1 MIYIF
6 SLSVGLT
13 FNVEIHGLA
22 DISPD
27 IVADS
32 TQVEAAVFLQHM
44 FDKERAVDQHLDSK
58 AWIERNGL
66 ELRDSSTC
74 ERAQRSV
81 YYSVYFSG

>member
-1 MIYIF
+1 MYTYTAHIPNCILVYYYQMIYIF

-58 AWIERNGL
+58 A
-66 ELRDSSTC
+66 
-74 ERAQRSV
+74 
-81 YYSVYFSG
+81 